1 MSKDPTEVL
10 QVVETVEQM
19 KDLLLSQGALLLK
32 TPRVTT
38 FPDRRRAPA
47 DPFLSVGGTRQ
58 RVANLTWACWWAIDS
73 LVAHQPTDHHWPGS
87 LLTIS

>member
-1 MSKDPTEVL
+1 MSEDPFEVL
-10 QVVETVEQM
+10 QVVEMVEQM
-19 KDLLLSQGALLLK
+19 KNLLVSLEALLSK
-32 TPRVTT
+32 TPRLTT
-38 FPDRRRAPA
+38 FPDRRRAPT
-47 DPFLSVGGTRQ
+47 DPFLSAGGTRQ